1 MNNKEKAKRKKI
13 IDILRKI
20 GVLRYGTKKG
30 TYRSVREMPAELFMA
45 DVYDAKKDLVTKKDI
60 ETALKKIKAKLKK
73 KK

>member
-1 MNNKEKAKRKKI
+1 MNNKEKARRRKI

-30 TYRSVREMPAELFMA
+30 TYSSVREMPAELFMA

-60 ETALKKIKAKLKK
+60 ENVLKKIKAKIKR
-73 KK
+73 